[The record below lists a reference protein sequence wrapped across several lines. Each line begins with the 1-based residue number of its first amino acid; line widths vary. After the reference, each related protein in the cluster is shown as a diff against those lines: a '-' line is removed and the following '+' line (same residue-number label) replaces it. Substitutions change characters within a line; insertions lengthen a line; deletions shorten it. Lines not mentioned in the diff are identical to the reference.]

1 MADLNNIQ
9 DEIMAEMAGDLA
21 DVAYPFTG
29 ERKEPIEPFDPD
41 NPDQF
46 NTVTYKGKGIF
57 GLSFNKDDS
66 LIYQIEQNDQK
77 AIAFMRYTTD
87 KPKIEDDITYRDGTF
102 KIINM
107 VIMPADNGWTLQL
120 RKV

>member
-1 MADLNNIQ
+1 MGDLNNIQ
-9 DEIMAEMAGDLA
+9 DDIYAEMDGDLA

-46 NTVTYKGKGIF
+46 NTVTYEGKGIF

-77 AIAFMRYTTD
+77 AIAFMKYTNNV
-87 KPKIEDDITYRDGTF
+87 PEVEDNIVYDGVSY
-102 KIINM
+102 KIIKLN
-107 VIMPADNGWTLQL
+107 VIPASNGWVMQL
-120 RKV
+120 RRV